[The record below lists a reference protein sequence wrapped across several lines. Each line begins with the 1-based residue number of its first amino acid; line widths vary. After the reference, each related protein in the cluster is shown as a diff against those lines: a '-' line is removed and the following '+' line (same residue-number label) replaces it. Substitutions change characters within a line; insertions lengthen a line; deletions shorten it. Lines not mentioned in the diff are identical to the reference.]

1 MGTMGRGTRLHF
13 ARSVLAARTNEA
25 RGRAS
30 CSLRTHVGRGAHD
43 TSGGSRGEGG
53 SALVRPLCSAAR
65 ALWHPHTS
73 ACERAIRV
81 RSDCAE
87 ERTQREA
94 KKNTNAMHLLYI
106 SFVGLQRST
115 AVRPACWA
123 YQPNAFG
130 AGARYTA
137 VELVAFRI
145 RKVPARAAA
154 AACHHRD
161 GQQRSEQLEQGTS
174 LSRWGS
180 NCCGCSAL

>member
-65 ALWHPHTS
+65 ALWHPRTS

-106 SFVGLQRST
+106 SFVGIDLCAREWGA
-115 AVRPACWA
+115 AVP
-123 YQPNAFG
+123 
-130 AGARYTA
+130 
-137 VELVAFRI
+137 
-145 RKVPARAAA
+145 
-154 AACHHRD
+154 
-161 GQQRSEQLEQGTS
+161 
-174 LSRWGS
+174 
-180 NCCGCSAL
+180 